1 MFQVC
6 IVQYIGIYE
15 KSLPL
20 VYFTI
25 YTHIL
30 SRAHS
35 PSAISIHLITT
46 DLELPSLMYIILD
59 IFIDPVL
66 NFKLHISS
74 IGSKVSNSCSGAS
87 LLEWFQSYRNNTN
100 LTGQD
105 SSRETSVV
113 AYPPPPPHADPFS
126 NLPITNGKHQ
136 MTTSTIGQ
144 LTNSLQ
150 LCLPSPG

>member
-1 MFQVC
+1 
-6 IVQYIGIYE
+6 
-15 KSLPL
+15 
-20 VYFTI
+20 
-25 YTHIL
+25 
-30 SRAHS
+30 
-35 PSAISIHLITT
+35 
-46 DLELPSLMYIILD
+46 MYIILD

-126 NLPITNGKHQ
+126 NLPITNGKNSNDNFDDRVVDKFV
-136 MTTSTIGQ
+136 TAVSPFAWVTSVYFVR
-144 LTNSLQ
+144 
-150 LCLPSPG
+150 